1 VADSEKH
8 VSKTMEM
15 GLGEAVKRLLQVE
28 ILRQHGLVTISE
40 SMKEERD
47 LIFAA
52 LNTHKLHLGFDC
64 DGDDQPDT
72 VEIFAK
78 SAATSC
84 CRLVPIDTSRAVPAA
99 TSRRAAPAAT
109 SRRKKTVTEEKP

>member
-1 VADSEKH
+1 MADEPKS
-8 VSKTMEM
+8 VSKTIEM

-28 ILRQHGLVTISE
+28 ILRQHRLVAVSA
-40 SMKEERD
+40 SMQEERD

-64 DGDDQPDT
+64 NGDDQPDS

-78 SAATSC
+78 SASTSC
-84 CRLVPIDTSRAVPAA
+84 CRLVPIDTSRAAQA
-99 TSRRAAPAAT
+99 STSRRPAPAAPP
-109 SRRKKTVTEEKP
+109 KTAASEEKP

>member
-1 VADSEKH
+1 MADSEKH

-28 ILRQHGLVTISE
+28 ILRQHGLVAISE

-64 DGDDQPDT
+64 DGDDQPDS

-78 SAATSC
+78 SAATAC
-84 CRLVPIDTSRAVPAA
+84 CRLVPIDTSRAAPAA
-99 TSRRAAPAAT
+99 TSRRAAPAT